1 MLSIFGLI
9 GQYISGICLLVG
21 NSWRECEGL
30 LMVCCHSSGN
40 TYGDLHLPDDARG
53 TGLITHICLLI
64 STWMGRV
71 REIFRRPSTK
81 EGAQTTLPRSFSP
94 GHGKGNGNVGRHH
107 HLGISTP
114 HHVPMA
120 VVDLS
125 PVIRVPPVAAAARK
139 SRWTHLFSS
148 VAKGRER
155 NDEVELQSIEQQ
167 SDEKPPSVEPP
178 VAASMPAAVD
188 AAPPT
193 TMVKKPP
200 MKPAELWRNDEMQML
215 QGSYKFDPQFAA
227 RYRLKQLL
235 GEGSFGFVWVA
246 ERVRDHREVA
256 VKFILRDKVPVGSWI
271 FDGEL
276 GLVPL
281 EVHLMRAVVHPNI
294 IQFLD
299 YFADFRFVYLVSE
312 CHGTSWTWPNPA
324 LSPQHNPG
332 LRPAGQLLALAAAN
346 SKEATGISGMATAN
360 GEDHVH
366 ASASP
371 HSSLVLTR
379 RPPCDLFEC
388 IEAHGRMPEET
399 IRKIFG
405 QLVDAVIYL
414 YGQGIVHRDLKDE
427 NIVVDEHYNIKLIDF
442 GSAGYVPRLKP
453 PSVDGHQ
460 RPDCRDEGY
469 FDKFNGTIAFAAP
482 EILRG
487 LRYRPSEAE
496 VWSLGVLLYTMAFK
510 KSPFNS
516 SDAIL
521 HSAPSLPPPSEMGEG
536 KPGIYDLLRKML
548 QKNPLLRVRLT
559 DIPTHPWLQR

>member
-1 MLSIFGLI
+1 
-9 GQYISGICLLVG
+9 
-21 NSWRECEGL
+21 
-30 LMVCCHSSGN
+30 
-40 TYGDLHLPDDARG
+40 
-53 TGLITHICLLI
+53 
-64 STWMGRV
+64 MGRV

-81 EGAQTTLPRSFSP
+81 GDVQTPMPRSFPSEQRIKVN
-94 GHGKGNGNVGRHH
+94 GHVSRDH

-114 HHVPMA
+114 HHVPMT

-125 PVIRVPPVAAAARK
+125 PVIRAPPVAAAARK
-139 SRWTHLFSS
+139 SRWTHLLNG
-148 VAKGRER
+148 VPKGRER
-155 NDEVELQSIEQQ
+155 NDEVELQTIEEQ
-167 SDEKPPSVEPP
+167 SDEKSSSVEPP
-178 VAASMPAAVD
+178 VAASVPVVVD
-188 AAPPT
+188 VASVT
-193 TMVKKPP
+193 TVKKPP
-200 MKPAELWRNDEMQML
+200 MKPTDLWRADEMQML
-215 QGSYKFDPQFAA
+215 QGAYKFDPQFVA

-246 ERVRDHREVA
+246 ERVRDQREVA
-256 VKFILRDKVPVGSWI
+256 VKFILREKVPAGSWI

-281 EVHLMRAVVHPNI
+281 EVHLMRAVVHPHI

-299 YFADFRFVYLVSE
+299 YFTDFRFVYLVSE
-312 CHGTSWTWPNPA
+312 CHGTSWTWPNPV
-324 LSPQHNPG
+324 LGPQRNPG

-346 SKEATGISGMATAN
+346 AKEATGISGMMTAS
-360 GEDHVH
+360 GEGHAQ

-371 HSSLVLTR
+371 SPSVLLTR

-388 IEAHGRMPEET
+388 IEAHGRMPEVT

-405 QLVDAVIYL
+405 QLLDAVIYL
-414 YGQGIVHRDLKDE
+414 YEQGIVHRDLKDE

-442 GSAGYVPRLKP
+442 GSASYVPRLKP
-453 PSVDGHQ
+453 PSDTSHQ

-496 VWSLGVLLYTMAFK
+496 VWSLGVLLYTMTFK

-521 HSAPSLPPPSEMGEG
+521 HSAPSLPPPSAELGEG
-536 KPGIYDLLRKML
+536 KPGVYDLLRKML
-548 QKNPLLRVRLT
+548 QKNPLLRIRLT